1 MHIVMQGIKKHFGN
15 ALVLDNAEFSLMPG
29 EVHAL
34 MGENGAGKSTLMKIL
49 TGVHLKDA
57 GVLYIDGK
65 EVSFANPKEAEKAG
79 ISFVYQELNTFP
91 DMNIEENIFLGREVF
106 GKFGVLDKK
115 AMRRQTQRVLDTLG
129 VELNPLTPLALL
141 SVGQRQIVEIAKA
154 LLGNAKVIILDEPT
168 AALTETEVEKLF
180 SVIRILK
187 DKGVAFVYISHRM
200 DEIFKICDRI
210 TVMRD
215 GTYAGTV
222 PADGTTPD
230 ALIRMM
236 IGRPL
241 GNLFQKKDIPL
252 GKTRLAVRS
261 LSKKDMFSDISFEV
275 RAGEIFGIA
284 GLMGAGRSEIMKTIF
299 GSYRADG
306 GRIFVDGKEVPLK
319 NHSPAKAIELG
330 MAFITEDRKDEGL
343 MLDNSIACNL
353 DLPNFPSIT
362 DLRIFL
368 NRKKEARL
376 SEESIRNFSIKC
388 TGGEHICGNL
398 SGGNQQKVVFAQ
410 WLHTEPRILLLDEP
424 TRGVD
429 VGAKQEI
436 YSIITKLAEGGA
448 AVVMVSSELP
458 EVLGMSDRILVIH
471 DGKAAGLL
479 ERRDATQD
487 KIMTLA
493 TGGALHD

>member
-141 SVGQRQIVEIAKA
+141 SVGQRQIIEIAKA

-236 IGRPL
+236 IGWGICFKKRISRSVKRVL
-241 GNLFQKKDIPL
+241 QSVRFQRKICFPIF
-252 GKTRLAVRS
+252 RLKSERAKFSELRGSWVR
-261 LSKKDMFSDISFEV
+261 
-275 RAGEIFGIA
+275 
-284 GLMGAGRSEIMKTIF
+284 
-299 GSYRADG
+299 G
-306 GRIFVDGKEVPLK
+306 GR
-319 NHSPAKAIELG
+319 
-330 MAFITEDRKDEGL
+330 
-343 MLDNSIACNL
+343 
-353 DLPNFPSIT
+353 
-362 DLRIFL
+362 
-368 NRKKEARL
+368 RL
-376 SEESIRNFSIKC
+376 
-388 TGGEHICGNL
+388 
-398 SGGNQQKVVFAQ
+398 
-410 WLHTEPRILLLDEP
+410 
-424 TRGVD
+424 
-429 VGAKQEI
+429 
-436 YSIITKLAEGGA
+436 
-448 AVVMVSSELP
+448 
-458 EVLGMSDRILVIH
+458 
-471 DGKAAGLL
+471 
-479 ERRDATQD
+479 
-487 KIMTLA
+487 
-493 TGGALHD
+493 